1 MPPIDDGELD
11 EGSGLQGGEGGGFDV
26 GGAADVLPSI
36 QPELPPDI
44 DATMAVAAASRMNGR
59 SALASKAASNRDRIT
74 KLLSKHFERREA
86 PTAEFADVGAAAGAA
101 LRGTP
106 YSLARQQVDQSN
118 QRADIALGSAQGAL
132 DDRALAREDKAAA
145 FNAANLG
152 RAIQMGQ
159 LAQRQVDQAARAGDR
174 RANMLRRTVM
184 DLAKT
189 TDDPLTASSL
199 AFAAVAEADAKGLVL
214 PQSWQADVAKVAVD
228 AITKAGIKSKPKA
241 DRSTEFDR
249 LVGELTDPAD
259 IAAAKRIKLRL
270 QPGAQGPVAGVDAQG
285 NPIVIDKNTATSRY
299 VTPKQQG
306 QVAQAP
312 LAGAGQ
318 PTSPPPGSAPSQV
331 PPMPKKVAEDAQ
343 KAMVELSHSIREFDR
358 VSQSLQKA
366 GPEAVGI
373 IGAGIDILGGL
384 YNQAAP
390 YFGMSPSEQVSHIK
404 AFRSSVQPLVSGIAR
419 VLNGPGVL
427 TKQDVERG
435 HQATRILESSSDFGS
450 IALAL
455 QTLQDVFRKKYESVK
470 ALSGP
475 GGQAIEGVLGAP
487 STGATP
493 GTWSDGEFEYR
504 RTPNGGVQR
513 RRLQ

>member
-36 QPELPPDI
+36 RPELPPDI

-145 FNAANLG
+145 MSATNLG

-159 LAQRQVDQAARAGDR
+159 LAQRQVEQAARSGDR

-249 LVGELTDPAD
+249 LSGMLLGDDLERARRIRLGLEPRAPQDVVATDAT
-259 IAAAKRIKLRL
+259 
-270 QPGAQGPVAGVDAQG
+270 G
-285 NPIVIDKNTATSRY
+285 NPMVVNKTTKTGTY
-299 VTPKQQG
+299 VAPA
-306 QVAQAP
+306 VA
-312 LAGAGQ
+312 AGPAVPAG
-318 PTSPPPGSAPSQV
+318 PTSPPPGSAPSPAAPV
-331 PPMPKKVAEDAQ
+331 PKKVAEDAQ
-343 KAMVELSHSIREFDR
+343 KQMVELSSTIREFDR
-358 VSQSLQKA
+358 VSQTLQQA
-366 GPEAVGI
+366 GPEAVGV
-373 IGAGIDILGGL
+373 IGAGYDALGGL
-384 YNQAAP
+384 YNQVAP
-390 YFGMSPSEQVSHIK
+390 YLNMEPSRQVEHIK

-475 GGQAIEGVLGAP
+475 GGQAIEGALGAP